1 MKIEKEYLY
10 LEDVYEIRV
19 YNANNK
25 DFYNPTPQE
34 FDIEDYPLQE
44 FINNISDEVHILIP
58 YDNGNDFIV
67 QRISNFLLK
76 NYNRKKEDGI
86 GRLFSKL
93 SPLFSDILPE
103 YLFDVYKSHNTK
115 NMRFVYFAQDKFV
128 KQSNVKI
135 VFDMDRIFIIVEN
148 VDRTMSKRDRNE
160 RIFDEVK
167 TNMIENLSQTGSYYK
182 INGKY
187 NWSQGIYNI
196 INRHKEESDEY
207 YNIVFDMVVAEDKHI
222 VDKILN
228 ISNKETSQCEETFR
242 IIDGE
247 GILKVIGVNIY
258 SYFDEGGIFIRQ
270 GFVKVITQQ
279 QNELSKPVDFLLDGF
294 KSSTKLALLIEPL
307 SEKQYNFSKGFYYM
321 VEKDYEDYD
330 HSREILDDIV
340 EKDVVEQLQKLADGE
355 ISKIDK
361 TLTYKVDGNP
371 QNEKIVDLYIERFK
385 YNNDV
390 HSLGFLT
397 DITEEMQKQE
407 ELFESNEQQL
417 LLIKELHHRVKN
429 NLQILNSF
437 LNLEKRAYKNFP
449 DLIIEHM
456 QTRLISLALLHEKTY
471 NSPDFKNI
479 NLKEYLIDHDIETK
493 KLVDSPIEMDF
504 KTCVDEDINLSIEV
518 ITPLL
523 LIIDELTMI
532 AIRNALPDKTM
543 QNKKITKKVTK
554 LDNDTA
560 ILTIEE
566 SGIEINDI
574 DNIEDNIGCE
584 IIRSLTKQ
592 LNGSISSEKNENKI
606 TYKLVFPIEIEHT
619 ITNQNSNISKN
630 A

>member
-1 MKIEKEYLY
+1 MRIEKEYLH
-10 LEDVYEIRV
+10 LEDVYEIRI
-19 YNANNK
+19 YNATGK

-34 FDIEDYPLQE
+34 FDIEDHPLQE

-58 YDNGNDFIV
+58 YDDGNDFIV

-76 NYNRKKEDGI
+76 NYNRTKEDGI

-93 SPLFSDILPE
+93 SPLFSEILKE
-103 YLFDVYKSHNTK
+103 YLFDVYKNHNTK
-115 NMRFVYFAQDKFV
+115 NMRFIYYGQDKFV
-128 KQSNVKI
+128 KQSNAKI
-135 VFDMDRIFIIVEN
+135 VFDMERIFIIVKN
-148 VDRTMSKRDRNE
+148 VDRMISKQNRDE
-160 RIFDEVK
+160 RTFDEVK
-167 TNMIENLSQTGSYYK
+167 NNMIENLSQTGSYYK

-187 NWSQGIYNI
+187 TWSQGIYNI
-196 INRHKEESDEY
+196 INRHKEETDDY
-207 YNIVFDMVVAEDKHI
+207 YNIVFDMVIPEDKHI

-228 ISNKETSQCEETFR
+228 ITNKEISQCEEIFR
-242 IIDGE
+242 IMDGE
-247 GILKVIGVNIY
+247 GALKFIEVNIY

-270 GFVKVITQQ
+270 GLVKVIKKQ

-307 SEKQYNFSKGFYYM
+307 SEKQYNFSKGFYYLI
-321 VEKDYEDYD
+321 EKDYDEYD

-340 EKDVVEQLQKLADGE
+340 EKDVVDQLQKLADGE
-355 ISKIDK
+355 ITTIDE

-385 YNNDV
+385 YNNNV

-437 LNLEKRAYKNFP
+437 LNLEKRAYKDFP

-479 NLKEYLIDHDIETK
+479 NLKEYLLDHDMEAK
-493 KLVDSPIEMDF
+493 KIVDSPIEIEF
-504 KTCVDEDINLSIEV
+504 ETHVNEDINLSIEV

-532 AIRNALPDKTM
+532 LIKNALPNKTG

-566 SGIEINDI
+566 SGIEINDS
-574 DNIEDNIGCE
+574 DNIENNFGYE
-584 IIRSLTKQ
+584 IIKSLTKQ
-592 LNGSISSEKNENKI
+592 LNGSITSVKNENVI

-619 ITNQNSNISKN
+619 IN
-630 A
+630 

>member
-1 MKIEKEYLY
+1 MRIEKEYLH
-10 LEDVYEIRV
+10 LEDVYEIRI
-19 YNANNK
+19 YNATGK

-34 FDIEDYPLQE
+34 FDIEDHPLQE

-58 YDNGNDFIV
+58 YDDENDFIV
-67 QRISNFLLK
+67 QRVSNFLLN
-76 NYNRKKEDGI
+76 NYNCTKEDVK
-86 GRLFSKL
+86 GRLISKIT
-93 SPLFSDILPE
+93 PLFSDILQE

-115 NMRFVYFAQDKFV
+115 NMRFIYYAQDKFV
-128 KQSNVKI
+128 KQSNAKI

-148 VDRTMSKRDRNE
+148 VDRMISKQNRDE
-160 RIFDEVK
+160 RTFDEVK
-167 TNMIENLSQTGSYYK
+167 NNMIENLSQTGSYYK

-228 ISNKETSQCEETFR
+228 ISNKETSQCEEIFR

-247 GILKVIGVNIY
+247 GALKFIEVNIY

-270 GFVKVITQQ
+270 GLVKVIKQQ

-307 SEKQYNFSKGFYYM
+307 SEKQYNFSKGFYYLI
-321 VEKDYEDYD
+321 EKDYDEYD

-340 EKDVVEQLQKLADGE
+340 EKDVVDQLQKLADGE
-355 ISKIDK
+355 ITTIDE

-385 YNNDV
+385 YNNNV

-437 LNLEKRAYKNFP
+437 LNLEKRAYKDFP

-479 NLKEYLIDHDIETK
+479 NLKEYLLDHDMEAK
-493 KLVDSPIEMDF
+493 KIVDSPIEIEF
-504 KTCVDEDINLSIEV
+504 ETHVNEDINLSIEV

-532 AIRNALPDKTM
+532 LIRNALPDKTG

-566 SGIEINDI
+566 SGIEINDS
-574 DNIEDNIGCE
+574 DNIENNFGYE
-584 IIRSLTKQ
+584 IIKSLTKQ
-592 LNGSISSEKNENKI
+592 LNGSITSVKNENVI

-619 ITNQNSNISKN
+619 IN
-630 A
+630 

>member
-1 MKIEKEYLY
+1 MRIEKEYLH
-10 LEDVYEIRV
+10 LEDVYEIRI
-19 YNANNK
+19 YNATGK

-34 FDIEDYPLQE
+34 FDIEDHPLQE

-58 YDNGNDFIV
+58 YDDGNDFIV

-76 NYNRKKEDGI
+76 NYNRTKEDGI

-93 SPLFSDILPE
+93 SPLFSEILKE
-103 YLFDVYKSHNTK
+103 YLFDVYKNHNTK
-115 NMRFVYFAQDKFV
+115 NMRFVYYGQDKFV
-128 KQSNVKI
+128 KQSNAKI
-135 VFDMDRIFIIVEN
+135 VFDMERIFIIVKN
-148 VDRTMSKRDRNE
+148 VDRMISKQNMDE
-160 RIFDEVK
+160 RTFDEVK
-167 TNMIENLSQTGSYYK
+167 NNMIENLSQTGSYYK

-187 NWSQGIYNI
+187 TWSQGIYNI
-196 INRHKEESDEY
+196 INRHKEETDDY
-207 YNIVFDMVVAEDKHI
+207 YNIVFDMVIPEDKHI

-228 ISNKETSQCEETFR
+228 ITNKEISQCEEIFR
-242 IIDGE
+242 IMDGE
-247 GILKVIGVNIY
+247 GALKFIEVNIY

-270 GFVKVITQQ
+270 GLVKVIKKQ

-307 SEKQYNFSKGFYYM
+307 SEKQYNFSKGFYYLI
-321 VEKDYEDYD
+321 EKDYDEYD

-340 EKDVVEQLQKLADGE
+340 EKDVVDQLQKLADGE
-355 ISKIDK
+355 ITTIDE

-385 YNNDV
+385 YNNNV

-437 LNLEKRAYKNFP
+437 LNLEKRAYKDFP

-479 NLKEYLIDHDIETK
+479 NLKEYLLDHDMEAK
-493 KLVDSPIEMDF
+493 KIVDSPIEIEF
-504 KTCVDEDINLSIEV
+504 ETHVNEDIILSIEV

-532 AIRNALPDKTM
+532 LIRNALPDKTG

-566 SGIEINDI
+566 SGIEINDS
-574 DNIEDNIGCE
+574 DNIENNFGYE
-584 IIRSLTKQ
+584 IIKSLTKQ
-592 LNGSISSEKNENKI
+592 LNGFITSVKNENVI

-619 ITNQNSNISKN
+619 IN
-630 A
+630 

>member
-1 MKIEKEYLY
+1 MRIEKEYLH
-10 LEDVYEIRV
+10 LEDVYEIRI
-19 YNANNK
+19 YNATGK

-34 FDIEDYPLQE
+34 FDIEDHPLQE

-58 YDNGNDFIV
+58 YDDGNDFIV

-76 NYNRKKEDGI
+76 NYNRTKEDGI

-93 SPLFSDILPE
+93 SPLFSEILKE
-103 YLFDVYKSHNTK
+103 YLFDVYKNHNTK
-115 NMRFVYFAQDKFV
+115 NMRFIYYGQDKFV
-128 KQSNVKI
+128 KQSNAKI
-135 VFDMDRIFIIVEN
+135 VFDMERIFIIVKN
-148 VDRTMSKRDRNE
+148 VDRMISKQNRDE
-160 RIFDEVK
+160 RTFDEVK
-167 TNMIENLSQTGSYYK
+167 NNMIENLSQTGSYYK

-187 NWSQGIYNI
+187 TWSQGIYNI
-196 INRHKEESDEY
+196 INRHKEETDDY
-207 YNIVFDMVVAEDKHI
+207 YNIVFDMVIPEDKHI

-228 ISNKETSQCEETFR
+228 ITNKEISQCEEIFR
-242 IIDGE
+242 IMDGE
-247 GILKVIGVNIY
+247 GALKFIEVNIY

-270 GFVKVITQQ
+270 GLVKVIKKQ

-307 SEKQYNFSKGFYYM
+307 SEKQYNFSKGFYYLI
-321 VEKDYEDYD
+321 EKDYDEYD

-340 EKDVVEQLQKLADGE
+340 EKDVVDQLQKLADGE
-355 ISKIDK
+355 ITTIDE

-385 YNNDV
+385 YNNNV

-437 LNLEKRAYKNFP
+437 LNLEKRAYKDFP

-479 NLKEYLIDHDIETK
+479 NLKEYLLDHDMEAK
-493 KLVDSPIEMDF
+493 KIVDSPIEIEF
-504 KTCVDEDINLSIEV
+504 ETHVNEDINLSIEV

-532 AIRNALPDKTM
+532 LIRNALPDKTG

-566 SGIEINDI
+566 SGIEINDS
-574 DNIEDNIGCE
+574 DNIENNFGYE
-584 IIRSLTKQ
+584 IIKSLTKQ
-592 LNGSISSEKNENKI
+592 LNGSITSVKNENVI

-619 ITNQNSNISKN
+619 IN
-630 A
+630 

>member
-1 MKIEKEYLY
+1 MRIEKEYLY
-10 LEDVYEIRV
+10 LEDVYEIRI
-19 YNANNK
+19 YNATGK

-34 FDIEDYPLQE
+34 FDIEDHPLQE

-58 YDNGNDFIV
+58 YDDGNDFIV

-76 NYNRKKEDGI
+76 NYNRTKEDGI

-93 SPLFSDILPE
+93 SPLFSEILKE
-103 YLFDVYKSHNTK
+103 YLFDVYKNHNTK
-115 NMRFVYFAQDKFV
+115 NMRFIYYGQDKFV
-128 KQSNVKI
+128 KQSNAKI
-135 VFDMDRIFIIVEN
+135 VFDMERIFIIVKN
-148 VDRTMSKRDRNE
+148 VDRMTSKHNKDE
-160 RIFDEVK
+160 RTFDEVK
-167 TNMIENLSQTGSYYK
+167 NNMIENLSQTGSYYK

-187 NWSQGIYNI
+187 TWSQGIYNI
-196 INRHKEESDEY
+196 INRHKEETDDY
-207 YNIVFDMVVAEDKHI
+207 YNIVFDMVIPEDKHI

-228 ISNKETSQCEETFR
+228 ITNKETSQCEETFR
-242 IIDGE
+242 IMDGE
-247 GILKVIGVNIY
+247 GALKFIEVNIY

-270 GFVKVITQQ
+270 GLVKVIKQQ

-307 SEKQYNFSKGFYYM
+307 SEKQYNFSKGFYYLI
-321 VEKDYEDYD
+321 EKDYDEYD

-340 EKDVVEQLQKLADGE
+340 EKDVVDQLQKLADGE
-355 ISKIDK
+355 ITTIDE

-385 YNNDV
+385 YNNNV

-437 LNLEKRAYKNFP
+437 LNLEKRAYKDFP

-479 NLKEYLIDHDIETK
+479 NLREYLLDHDMEAK
-493 KLVDSPIEMDF
+493 KIVDSPIEIEF
-504 KTCVDEDINLSIEV
+504 ETHVNEDINLSIEV

-532 AIRNALPDKTM
+532 LIRNALPDKTG

-566 SGIEINDI
+566 SGIEINDS
-574 DNIEDNIGCE
+574 DNIENNFGYE
-584 IIRSLTKQ
+584 IIKSLTKQ
-592 LNGSISSEKNENKI
+592 LNGSITSVKNENVI

-619 ITNQNSNISKN
+619 IN
-630 A
+630 

>member
-1 MKIEKEYLY
+1 MRIEKEYLY
-10 LEDVYEIRV
+10 LEDVYEIRI
-19 YNANNK
+19 YNATGK

-34 FDIEDYPLQE
+34 FDIEDHPLQE

-58 YDNGNDFIV
+58 YDDGNDFIV

-76 NYNRKKEDGI
+76 NYNCTKEDGI
-86 GRLFSKL
+86 GRLFRKL
-93 SPLFSDILPE
+93 SPLFSEILKE
-103 YLFDVYKSHNTK
+103 YLFDVYKNHNTK
-115 NMRFVYFAQDKFV
+115 NMRFVYYGQDKFV
-128 KQSNVKI
+128 KQSNAKI
-135 VFDMDRIFIIVEN
+135 VFDMERIFIIVKN
-148 VDRTMSKRDRNE
+148 VDRMTSKHNKDE
-160 RIFDEVK
+160 RTFDEVK
-167 TNMIENLSQTGSYYK
+167 NNMIENLSQTGSYYK

-187 NWSQGIYNI
+187 TWSQGIYNI
-196 INRHKEESDEY
+196 INRHKEETDDY
-207 YNIVFDMVVAEDKHI
+207 YNIVFDMVIPEDKHI

-228 ISNKETSQCEETFR
+228 ITNKETSQCEETFR
-242 IIDGE
+242 IMDGE
-247 GILKVIGVNIY
+247 GTLKFIEVNIY

-270 GFVKVITQQ
+270 GLVKVIKQQ

-307 SEKQYNFSKGFYYM
+307 SEKQYNFSKGFYYLI
-321 VEKDYEDYD
+321 EKDYDEYD

-340 EKDVVEQLQKLADGE
+340 EKDVVDQLQKLADGE
-355 ISKIDK
+355 ITTIDE

-385 YNNDV
+385 YNNNV

-437 LNLEKRAYKNFP
+437 LNLEKRAYKDFP

-479 NLKEYLIDHDIETK
+479 NLREYLLDHDMEAK
-493 KLVDSPIEMDF
+493 KIVDSPIEIEF
-504 KTCVDEDINLSIEV
+504 ETHVNEDINLSIEV

-532 AIRNALPDKTM
+532 LIRNALPDKTG

-566 SGIEINDI
+566 SGIEINDS
-574 DNIEDNIGCE
+574 DNIENNFGYE
-584 IIRSLTKQ
+584 IIKSLTKQ
-592 LNGSISSEKNENKI
+592 LNGSITSVKNENVI

-619 ITNQNSNISKN
+619 IN
-630 A
+630 

>member
-1 MKIEKEYLY
+1 MRIEKEYLH
-10 LEDVYEIRV
+10 LEDVYEIRI
-19 YNANNK
+19 YNATGK

-34 FDIEDYPLQE
+34 FDIEDHPLQE

-58 YDNGNDFIV
+58 YDDGNDFIV

-76 NYNRKKEDGI
+76 NYNCTKEDGI

-93 SPLFSDILPE
+93 SPLFSEILKE
-103 YLFDVYKSHNTK
+103 YLFDVYKNHNTK
-115 NMRFVYFAQDKFV
+115 NMRFVYYGQDKFV
-128 KQSNVKI
+128 KQSNAKI
-135 VFDMDRIFIIVEN
+135 VFDMERIFIIVKN
-148 VDRTMSKRDRNE
+148 VDRMTSKHNKDE
-160 RIFDEVK
+160 RTFDEVK
-167 TNMIENLSQTGSYYK
+167 NNMIENLSQTGSYYK

-187 NWSQGIYNI
+187 TWSQGIYNI
-196 INRHKEESDEY
+196 INRHKEETDDY
-207 YNIVFDMVVAEDKHI
+207 YNIVFDMVIPEDKHI

-228 ISNKETSQCEETFR
+228 ITNKEISQCEEIFR
-242 IIDGE
+242 IMDGE
-247 GILKVIGVNIY
+247 GALKFIEVNIY

-270 GFVKVITQQ
+270 GLVKVIKQQ

-307 SEKQYNFSKGFYYM
+307 SEKQYNFSKGFYYLI
-321 VEKDYEDYD
+321 EKDYDEYD

-340 EKDVVEQLQKLADGE
+340 EKDVVDQLQKLADGE
-355 ISKIDK
+355 ITTIDE

-385 YNNDV
+385 YNNNV

-437 LNLEKRAYKNFP
+437 LNLEKRAYKDFP

-479 NLKEYLIDHDIETK
+479 NLKEYLLDHDMEAK
-493 KLVDSPIEMDF
+493 KIVDSPIEIEF
-504 KTCVDEDINLSIEV
+504 ETHVNEDINLSIEV

-532 AIRNALPDKTM
+532 LIRNALPDKTG

-566 SGIEINDI
+566 SGIEINDS
-574 DNIEDNIGCE
+574 DNIENNFGYE
-584 IIRSLTKQ
+584 IIKSLTKQ
-592 LNGSISSEKNENKI
+592 LNGSITSVKNENVI

-619 ITNQNSNISKN
+619 IN
-630 A
+630 

>member
-1 MKIEKEYLY
+1 MRIEKEYLH
-10 LEDVYEIRV
+10 LEDVYEIRI
-19 YNANNK
+19 YNATGK

-34 FDIEDYPLQE
+34 FDIEDHPLQE

-58 YDNGNDFIV
+58 YDDGNDFIV

-76 NYNRKKEDGI
+76 NYNRTKEDGI

-93 SPLFSDILPE
+93 SPLFSEILKE
-103 YLFDVYKSHNTK
+103 YLFDVYKNHNTK
-115 NMRFVYFAQDKFV
+115 NMRFIYYGQDKFV
-128 KQSNVKI
+128 KQSNAKI
-135 VFDMDRIFIIVEN
+135 VFDMERIFIIVKN
-148 VDRTMSKRDRNE
+148 VDRMISKQNRDE
-160 RIFDEVK
+160 RTFDEVK
-167 TNMIENLSQTGSYYK
+167 NNMIENLSQTGSYYK

-187 NWSQGIYNI
+187 TWSQGIYNI
-196 INRHKEESDEY
+196 INRHKEETDDY
-207 YNIVFDMVVAEDKHI
+207 YNIVFDMVIPEDKHI

-228 ISNKETSQCEETFR
+228 ITNKEISQCEEIFR
-242 IIDGE
+242 IMDGE
-247 GILKVIGVNIY
+247 GALKFIEVNIY

-270 GFVKVITQQ
+270 GLVKVIKQQ

-307 SEKQYNFSKGFYYM
+307 SEKQYNFSKGFYYLI
-321 VEKDYEDYD
+321 EKDYDEYD

-340 EKDVVEQLQKLADGE
+340 EKDVVDQLQKLADGE
-355 ISKIDK
+355 ITTIDE

-385 YNNDV
+385 YNNNV

-437 LNLEKRAYKNFP
+437 LNLEKRAYKDFP

-479 NLKEYLIDHDIETK
+479 NLKEYLLDHDMEAK
-493 KLVDSPIEMDF
+493 KIVDSPIEIEF
-504 KTCVDEDINLSIEV
+504 ETHVNEDINLSIEV

-532 AIRNALPDKTM
+532 LIRNALPDKTG

-566 SGIEINDI
+566 SGIEINDS
-574 DNIEDNIGCE
+574 DNIENNFGYE
-584 IIRSLTKQ
+584 IIKSLTKQ
-592 LNGSISSEKNENKI
+592 LNGFITSVKNENVI

-619 ITNQNSNISKN
+619 IN
-630 A
+630 

>member
-1 MKIEKEYLY
+1 
-10 LEDVYEIRV
+10 
-19 YNANNK
+19 
-25 DFYNPTPQE
+25 
-34 FDIEDYPLQE
+34 
-44 FINNISDEVHILIP
+44 
-58 YDNGNDFIV
+58 
-67 QRISNFLLK
+67 
-76 NYNRKKEDGI
+76 
-86 GRLFSKL
+86 
-93 SPLFSDILPE
+93 
-103 YLFDVYKSHNTK
+103 
-115 NMRFVYFAQDKFV
+115 
-128 KQSNVKI
+128 
-135 VFDMDRIFIIVEN
+135 
-148 VDRTMSKRDRNE
+148 
-160 RIFDEVK
+160 
-167 TNMIENLSQTGSYYK
+167 
-182 INGKY
+182 
-187 NWSQGIYNI
+187 WSQGIYNI
-196 INRHKEESDEY
+196 INRHKEETDDY
-207 YNIVFDMVVAEDKHI
+207 YNIVFDMVIPEDKHI

-228 ISNKETSQCEETFR
+228 ITNKEISQCEETFR
-242 IIDGE
+242 IMDGE
-247 GILKVIGVNIY
+247 GALKFIEVNIY

-270 GFVKVITQQ
+270 GLVKVIKKQ

-307 SEKQYNFSKGFYYM
+307 SEKQYNFSKGFYYLI
-321 VEKDYEDYD
+321 EKDYDEYD

-340 EKDVVEQLQKLADGE
+340 EKDVVDQLQKLADGE
-355 ISKIDK
+355 ITTIDE

-385 YNNDV
+385 YNNNV

-437 LNLEKRAYKNFP
+437 LNLEKRAYKDFP

-479 NLKEYLIDHDIETK
+479 NLKEYLLDHDMEAK
-493 KLVDSPIEMDF
+493 KIVDSPIEIEF
-504 KTCVDEDINLSIEV
+504 ETHVNEDINLSIEV

-532 AIRNALPDKTM
+532 LIRNALPDKTG

-566 SGIEINDI
+566 SGIEINDS
-574 DNIEDNIGCE
+574 DNIENNFGYE
-584 IIRSLTKQ
+584 IIKSLTKQ
-592 LNGSISSEKNENKI
+592 LNGSITSVKNENVI

-619 ITNQNSNISKN
+619 IN
-630 A
+630 

>member
-1 MKIEKEYLY
+1 MRIEKEYLY
-10 LEDVYEIRV
+10 LEDVYEIRI
-19 YNANNK
+19 YNATGK

-34 FDIEDYPLQE
+34 FDIEDHPLQE

-58 YDNGNDFIV
+58 YYDGNDFIV

-76 NYNRKKEDGI
+76 NYNRTKEDGI

-93 SPLFSDILPE
+93 SPLFSEILKE
-103 YLFDVYKSHNTK
+103 YLFDVYKNHNTK
-115 NMRFVYFAQDKFV
+115 NMRFVYYGQDKFV
-128 KQSNVKI
+128 KQSNAKI
-135 VFDMDRIFIIVEN
+135 VFDMERIFIIVKN
-148 VDRTMSKRDRNE
+148 VDRMTSKHNKDE
-160 RIFDEVK
+160 RTFDEVK
-167 TNMIENLSQTGSYYK
+167 NNMIENLSQTGSYYK

-187 NWSQGIYNI
+187 TWSQGIYNI
-196 INRHKEESDEY
+196 INRHKEETDDY
-207 YNIVFDMVVAEDKHI
+207 YNIVFDMVIPEDKHI

-228 ISNKETSQCEETFR
+228 ITNKETSQCEETFR
-242 IIDGE
+242 IMDGE
-247 GILKVIGVNIY
+247 GTLKFIEVNIY

-270 GFVKVITQQ
+270 GLVKVIKQQ

-307 SEKQYNFSKGFYYM
+307 SEKQYNFSKGFYYLI
-321 VEKDYEDYD
+321 EKDYDEYD

-340 EKDVVEQLQKLADGE
+340 EKDVVDQLQKLADGE
-355 ISKIDK
+355 ITTIDE

-385 YNNDV
+385 YNNNV

-437 LNLEKRAYKNFP
+437 LNLEKRAYKDFP

-479 NLKEYLIDHDIETK
+479 NLKEYLLDHDMEAK
-493 KLVDSPIEMDF
+493 KIVDSPIEIEF
-504 KTCVDEDINLSIEV
+504 ETHVNEDINLSIEV

-532 AIRNALPDKTM
+532 LIRNALPDKTG

-566 SGIEINDI
+566 SGIEINDS
-574 DNIEDNIGCE
+574 DNIENNFGYE
-584 IIRSLTKQ
+584 IIKSLTKQ
-592 LNGSISSEKNENKI
+592 LNGSITSVKNENVI

-619 ITNQNSNISKN
+619 IN
-630 A
+630 